1 MSRQSASGNSPL
13 ARFFIA
19 DLCGLWMLHDP
30 LNLLKSKDKE
40 KTMSTV
46 KVGFLG
52 AGDISLLHA
61 EGIAETPG
69 VELKGLWNR
78 TRSTAEDKASK
89 FGCQVYDT
97 ADELVNDSEIDVVY
111 VLTNLETHL
120 EYALQAINA
129 GKHTLVEKPVGQTV
143 EEIRQVQEAAQ
154 KAGVQCAPVHNYI
167 YEDGVRRTKEL
178 IDSGKLGKVT
188 SVYVLYNIHHPEEV
202 CARYPGVIRQ
212 ILTHHTYIS
221 QYLVGA
227 PQTVSCLK
235 ATINDGS
242 VPQENIAMVTLQLP
256 TGTLCHLC
264 ASFANDDHA
273 GDPWTCMIKVIGQ
286 KGSTRYSY
294 RDWVENT
301 PAVVHSQTYSA
312 YPYTIKNVGKY
323 FIEECIGRGAAP
335 LSTLEDAIVC
345 QQVIEASE
353 TSAEEGQ
360 HIQLV

>member
-13 ARFFIA
+13 ASFFIA

-202 CARYPGVIRQ
+202 CVRYPGVIRQ

-227 PQTVSCLK
+227 PKTVSCLK

-242 VPQENIAMVTLQLP
+242 VSQENIAMVTLQLP

-323 FIEECIGRGAAP
+323 FIEECIGRGAEP

-353 TSAEEGQ
+353 TSAEEGR

>member
-1 MSRQSASGNSPL
+1 MG
-13 ARFFIA
+13 
-19 DLCGLWMLHDP
+19 
-30 LNLLKSKDKE
+30 
-40 KTMSTV
+40 TV

-78 TRSTAEDKASK
+78 TRSTGQDKAAK

-97 ADELVNDSEIDVVY
+97 AEDLVNDPEIDVVY

-120 EYALQAINA
+120 QYSLLALEA
-129 GKHTLVEKPVGQTV
+129 GKHSLVEKPVGQTV
-143 EEIRQVQEAAQ
+143 EEIRQVQTAAQ
-154 KAGVQCAPVHNYI
+154 KTGVKCAPVHNYI

-178 IDSGKLGKVT
+178 INSGKLGKIT
-188 SVYVLYNIHHPEEV
+188 SIYVLYNIHHPEEV

-212 ILTHHTYIS
+212 ILTHHAYIS
-221 QYLVGA
+221 QYLVGT
-227 PQTVSCLK
+227 PQTVSCMK

-242 VPQENIAMVTLQLP
+242 VPQENIAMVTLQMP
-256 TGTLCHLC
+256 NGTLGHLS

-273 GDPWTCMIKVIGQ
+273 GDSWTCMIKVIGQ
-286 KGSTRYSY
+286 KGATRYSY

-312 YPYTIKNVGKY
+312 YPYSIKNVGKY
-323 FIEECIGRGAAP
+323 FIEECIGRGAEP
-335 LSTLEDAIVC
+335 LSTLEDAVIC
-345 QQVIEASE
+345 QQVVEAAE
-353 TSAEEGQ
+353 ISATEGR
-360 HIQLV
+360 HVQLT